1 MRKNRKF
8 YKYFALLLTVVL
20 PLTLVTPT
28 QADFQPFIVGGN
40 TVSNWSQYPYQVGLV
55 LKTGNFADGAFAEQ
69 FCGGVAVSSNWILTA
84 AHCVTTTNQSNGTF
98 VVVDKSTV
106 GIVGS
111 KLKLSEYRDA
121 DVISVSQIIIHPSA
135 SLFDQGTGAASNRY
149 LLSNNDIALLEV
161 ASLPTG
167 VVVATSLGDLSKEV
181 AGTASTVTGWGRNN
195 NVDPATFP
203 DDLLFGAVSIT
214 SNSDCATTYGAIF
227 IPGTQ
232 ICAIG
237 GVTNARVNVCSGDSG
252 GPLVSNSPVSLLGLT
267 SYGRIPCG
275 SESPGVFTRVS
286 AFLGWIYPLIDTAT
300 VANRSVLSVSAASVV
315 ADDSS
320 TSIIT
325 VQLKDS
331 ASNNFN
337 SGGASVA
344 IASDLGT
351 ISSVTDNANGTY
363 SATLRSSSTGTATVT
378 ASVNGTALSGTTS
391 VTFTSPTPPPPP
403 PPPSSNSG
411 GGGGSAPAAAPVVVA
426 PVVSTL
432 QPGAR
437 VTGTK
442 WNVVTGT
449 DGVTR
454 ARVSVGTQFRGKNAV
469 FFKRL
474 KNGRLVRVSTGKIG
488 RAGRAKL
495 QTRVKF
501 REGQKIR
508 VQVDGRFRS
517 TITIRN

>member
-40 TVSNWSQYPYQVGLV
+40 TVSTWSQYPYQVGLV
-55 LKTGNFADGAFAEQ
+55 LKTGANFDDGAFAEQ
-69 FCGGVAVSSNWILTA
+69 FCGGVAVTSNWILTA
-84 AHCVTTTNQSNGTF
+84 AHCVTTVNQSNGTF
-98 VVVDKSTV
+98 AVVDATTI

-111 KLKLSEYRDA
+111 KLRLSTYRGE

-135 SLFDQGTGAASNRY
+135 SLFDQGEGAAPNRY
-149 LLSNNDIALLEV
+149 LLSNNDIALLEI

-167 VVVATSLGDLSKEV
+167 VVVATSLGDLSEEV

-237 GVTNARVNVCSGDSG
+237 GVTSARVNVCSGDSG
-252 GPLVSNSPVSLLGLT
+252 GPLVSNSLVSLLGLT

-286 AFLGWIYPLIDTAT
+286 AFLGWIYPLIDTT
-300 VANRSVLSVSAASVV
+300 NVADRSVLSVSAASVV

-344 IASDLGT
+344 MASDLGT
-351 ISSVTDNANGTY
+351 ISTVTDNSNGTY

-378 ASVNGTALSGTTS
+378 ASVNGTAISGTTS
-391 VTFTSPTPPPPP
+391 VTFTSPTPSPT
-403 PPPSSNSG
+403 PPPSSSSG
-411 GGGGSAPAAAPVVVA
+411 GGGGSAPAAAAVVVA

-449 DGVTR
+449 DGITR
-454 ARVSVGTQFRGKNAV
+454 ARVSVGTKFRGKNAV

-474 KNGRLVRVSTGKIG
+474 KNGRLIRVSTGRIG

>member
-1 MRKNRKF
+1 MIRNKELR
-8 YKYFALLLTVVL
+8 KYFVLLLTVIF

-28 QADFQPFIVGGN
+28 QADFQPFVVGG
-40 TVSNWSQYPYQVGLV
+40 SNVALWSDYPYQVGLV
-55 LKTGNFADGAFAEQ
+55 LKTGANFADGAFAEQ
-69 FCGGVAVSSNWILTA
+69 FCGGVAVSNKWILTA
-84 AHCVTTTNQSNGTF
+84 AHCVTSTNQSNGTF
-98 VVVDKSTV
+98 AVVDTTTI

-111 KLKLSEYRDA
+111 ELKLSEYRDE
-121 DVISVSQIIIHPSA
+121 DVITISQIIIHPSA
-135 SLFDQGTGAASNRY
+135 SLFDQGVEAAPNRFI
-149 LLSNNDIALLEV
+149 LSNNDIALLEI

-167 VVVATSLGDLSKEV
+167 VVAIASLGDSSEEV

-195 NVDPATFP
+195 NDDRATFP

-214 SNSDCATTYGAIF
+214 SNESCQSTYGAIF

-237 GVTNARVNVCSGDSG
+237 GVTGTRINVCSGDSG
-252 GPLVSNSPVSLLGLT
+252 GPLVSNSLVSLLGLT

-286 AFLGWIYPLIDTAT
+286 AFLGWIYPLIDTT
-300 VANRSVLSVSAASVV
+300 NVADRSVLSVSAASVV

-351 ISSVTDNANGTY
+351 ISSVTDNSNGTY

-378 ASVNGTALSGTTS
+378 ASVNGTAMSGTTS
-391 VTFTSPTPPPPP
+391 VTFTSPTPSPT
-403 PPPSSNSG
+403 PPSSNSG
-411 GGGGSAPAAAPVVVA
+411 GGGGSAPAAAAAVVA

-442 WNVVTGT
+442 WNVVTDA
-449 DGVTR
+449 DGITR
-454 ARVSVGTQFRGKNAV
+454 ARVLVGTQFRGKNAV

-474 KNGRLVRVSTGKIG
+474 KNGRLIRVSTGRIG

-508 VQVDGRFRS
+508 VQIDGRFRS
-517 TITIRN
+517 TVTVRN